1 MSEKK
6 QGVSLDRKFA
16 CDRCARRF
24 YTEEARAQHA
34 RDTHDLPL
42 ADEPDWSAECEVCG
56 ASPCVP
62 LTGMCGPCTFG
73 EADTI
78 GGNW

>member
-1 MSEKK
+1 MGETKP
-6 QGVSLDRKFA
+6 SLDRKYA
-16 CDRCARRF
+16 CPKCERRF
-24 YTEEARAQHA
+24 YSADGLAQHD
-34 RDTHDLPL
+34 RDKHAAPPGFD
-42 ADEPDWSAECEVCG
+42 ADWDAECEVCG